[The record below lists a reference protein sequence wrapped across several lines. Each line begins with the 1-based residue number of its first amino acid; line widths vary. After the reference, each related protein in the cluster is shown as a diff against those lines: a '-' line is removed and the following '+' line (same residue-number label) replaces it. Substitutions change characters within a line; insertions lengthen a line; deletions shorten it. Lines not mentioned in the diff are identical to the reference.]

1 MTIDIVDLTDEK
13 YADLNA
19 VQMAMVRAAQV
30 KKNEIVAEA
39 DEEKASIQRQ
49 LVANNFARSYVQVMA
64 NARINTAQY
73 KAIEALKEDLDYQL
87 AYESLGSEGNEQ
99 GPYRYPENP
108 NYNLTPSQ
116 RFLVVR
122 EYYMSVTDDPD
133 ARLKAYTVD
142 SLARTYLGKYSATL
156 YDLLASYCGKRTGPA
171 VAGPVFEWGEYAI
184 YMAGALVDGAV

>member
-99 GPYRYPENP
+99 GPYRYHENP

-133 ARLKAYTVD
+133 ARLQAYTVD
-142 SLARTYLGKYSATL
+142 SLARTYLGEYYATL
-156 YDLLASYCGKRTGPA
+156 YDLLASYC
-171 VAGPVFEWGEYAI
+171 
-184 YMAGALVDGAV
+184 

>member
-39 DEEKASIQRQ
+39 DEEKASIQRR

-133 ARLKAYTVD
+133 ARLQAYTVD
-142 SLARTYLGKYSATL
+142 SLARTYLGEYYATL
-156 YDLLASYCGKRTGPA
+156 YDLLASYC
-171 VAGPVFEWGEYAI
+171 
-184 YMAGALVDGAV
+184 

>member
-73 KAIEALKEDLDYQL
+73 KAIEALKEELDYQL

-133 ARLKAYTVD
+133 ARLQAYTVD
-142 SLARTYLGKYSATL
+142 FVART
-156 YDLLASYCGKRTGPA
+156 
-171 VAGPVFEWGEYAI
+171 
-184 YMAGALVDGAV
+184 

>member
-39 DEEKASIQRQ
+39 EEETASIQRQ

-133 ARLKAYTVD
+133 ARLQAYTVD
-142 SLARTYLGKYSATL
+142 SLARTYLGEYYATL
-156 YDLLASYCGKRTGPA
+156 YDLLASYC
-171 VAGPVFEWGEYAI
+171 
-184 YMAGALVDGAV
+184 

>member
-64 NARINTAQY
+64 NARINMAQY

-133 ARLKAYTVD
+133 ARLQAYTVD
-142 SLARTYLGKYSATL
+142 SLARTYLGEYYATL
-156 YDLLASYCGKRTGPA
+156 YDLLASYC
-171 VAGPVFEWGEYAI
+171 
-184 YMAGALVDGAV
+184 

>member
-87 AYESLGSEGNEQ
+87 AYESLGSEGKEQ

-108 NYNLTPSQ
+108 NYTLTPSQ

-133 ARLKAYTVD
+133 ARLQAYTVD
-142 SLARTYLGKYSATL
+142 SLARTYLGEYYATL
-156 YDLLASYCGKRTGPA
+156 YDLLASYC
-171 VAGPVFEWGEYAI
+171 
-184 YMAGALVDGAV
+184 

>member
-133 ARLKAYTVD
+133 ASLQAYTVD
-142 SLARTYLGKYSATL
+142 SLARTYLGEYYATL
-156 YDLLASYCGKRTGPA
+156 YDLLASYC
-171 VAGPVFEWGEYAI
+171 
-184 YMAGALVDGAV
+184 

>member
-133 ARLKAYTVD
+133 ARLLAYTVD
-142 SLARTYLGKYSATL
+142 SLARTYLGEYYATL
-156 YDLLASYCGKRTGPA
+156 YDLLASYC
-171 VAGPVFEWGEYAI
+171 
-184 YMAGALVDGAV
+184 

>member
-39 DEEKASIQRQ
+39 DEEKASIQRR

-122 EYYMSVTDDPD
+122 EYYMSVTDNPD
-133 ARLKAYTVD
+133 ARLQAYTVD
-142 SLARTYLGKYSATL
+142 SLARTYLGEYYATL
-156 YDLLASYCGKRTGPA
+156 YDLLASYC
-171 VAGPVFEWGEYAI
+171 
-184 YMAGALVDGAV
+184 

>member
-133 ARLKAYTVD
+133 ARLQAYTVD
-142 SLARTYLGKYSATL
+142 SLARTYLGEYYATL
-156 YDLLASYCGKRTGPA
+156 YDLLASYC
-171 VAGPVFEWGEYAI
+171 
-184 YMAGALVDGAV
+184 

>member
-87 AYESLGSEGNEQ
+87 AYESLGSEGHEQ

-133 ARLKAYTVD
+133 ARLQAYTVD
-142 SLARTYLGKYSATL
+142 SLARTYLGEYYATL
-156 YDLLASYCGKRTGPA
+156 YDLLASYC
-171 VAGPVFEWGEYAI
+171 
-184 YMAGALVDGAV
+184 